1 MGTKKYGTEVV
12 VFVIHT
18 ITLTVVMAATKAR
31 MGLRVTENMKDAT
44 VQEIMHG
51 TEANAK
57 SVVLPLKFGMDLVV
71 CAILLTI
78 HIAVQEVMKLDTELL
93 VKENIVFVNVP
104 VDIIG
109 IMQKGVVIALI
120 VVSFLL
126 VLKMLIVIMKNVVIS
141 IVIISV
147 ILDMFIAI
155 KIKDAIIHVMKGI
168 FIIKTE
174 PVLVL

>member
-109 IMQKGVVIALI
+109 IMQKGVIALI
-120 VVSFLL
+120 VVNFLL

>member
-1 MGTKKYGTEVV
+1 M
-12 VFVIHT
+12 FVIHT

-109 IMQKGVVIALI
+109 IMQKGVIALI
-120 VVSFLL
+120 VVNFLL